1 MVHCFRNKRK
11 VKPQR
16 REHYKQ
22 FLLYFLVAAGEETEV
37 DQTVVQNV
45 FVKSVSNAS
54 QLSPQERQTAE
65 TE

>member
-11 VKPQR
+11 TKPQR

-22 FLLYFLVAAGEETEV
+22 FPLYFWVAAGEAMEV

-45 FVKSVSNAS
+45 FI
-54 QLSPQERQTAE
+54 
-65 TE
+65 